1 MESVISHCIM
11 YFKNKF
17 SDENKVTRCT
27 HFFPLLRSDL
37 QNWKLQ
43 RVGKRKI
50 EQGNLGRHACV
61 ARRIRFRM
69 QMPKHPFPLASFP
82 ASLSCLSFHWQ
93 FFLCSLLQREKEEEN
108 IYSFRAINFSY
119 LNSFALH
126 CANTETYKFLHSCLQ
141 RRRSLYLDLFGFNF
155 ATRKRVVV

>member
-27 HFFPLLRSDL
+27 HFFSLLRSDL

-50 EQGNLGRHACV
+50 EQGNLGSTLVSRAAFDFVCKCRGILFHS
-61 ARRIRFRM
+61 
-69 QMPKHPFPLASFP
+69 HPSQPAFLASHFID
-82 ASLSCLSFHWQ
+82 S